1 MIRPISP
8 KTKNFK
14 NSCVYADIKNPLKKY
29 FESCR
34 VQCFFC
40 GDMLIPSVVEPD
52 PLVFLLKIFFFK
64 YLQYNIYLFF
74 FK

>member
-1 MIRPISP
+1 M
-8 KTKNFK
+8 
-14 NSCVYADIKNPLKKY
+14 
-29 FESCR
+29 
-34 VQCFFC
+34 FFC